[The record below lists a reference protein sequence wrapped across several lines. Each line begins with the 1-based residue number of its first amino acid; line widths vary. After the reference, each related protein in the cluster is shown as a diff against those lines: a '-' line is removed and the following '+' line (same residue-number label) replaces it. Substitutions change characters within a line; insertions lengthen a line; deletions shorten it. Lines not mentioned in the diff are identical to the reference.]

1 MLLKKR
7 KSENIV
13 GGNTT
18 VFKYDKGGNLQFK
31 KIYAYSAASGKTV
44 NDLLNGTFG
53 KTVHY
58 GYGVSTN
65 KDLLTSYNGSGTL
78 EYDNY
83 GNPKKWFKHGANNS
97 SLGYTLQWGHVSN
110 LIAIT
115 DNDAGKRYTYK
126 YNDQGIRT
134 VKVVN
139 GVTHKYYLQGEQI
152 IAEKIGNNLIKFYY
166 DGTGVCGFNYNGTD
180 YYYQK
185 NIQGDILKI
194 FNGNGTLYAEYSY
207 DAWGKCTIKTNV
219 SGIADINPFRYRGYY
234 FDTETC
240 LYYLNAR
247 YYDPEI
253 GRFISADSIS
263 YLEPE
268 TINGLNIYS
277 YCKNNPVVNVDPSGE
292 FALTTFGVLAILGIV
307 SVAIVLGG
315 GAQLASNALAG
326 ETGSDLWRG
335 VAGAALGAGA
345 NALALC
351 LIPLTGGASLALS
364 ALIGATVQTGV
375 DTLETVIRGEEISLG
390 QTAMDFGINFATTF
404 VGNWIGAK
412 IIPTNSGWFKPQ
424 KFLSVFLKPYGQK
437 ILLQTAIGAGVSA
450 MINFLRKFKW
460 KDLFN

>member
-1 MLLKKR
+1 MTEAYIFYR
-7 KSENIV
+7 RDAQGNIV
-13 GGNTT
+13 
-18 VFKYDKGGNLQFK
+18 
-31 KIYAYSAASGKTV
+31 
-44 NDLLNGTFG
+44 
-53 KTVHY
+53 
-58 GYGVSTN
+58 
-65 KDLLTSYNGSGTL
+65 
-78 EYDNY
+78 
-83 GNPKKWFKHGANNS
+83 
-97 SLGYTLQWGHVSN
+97 
-110 LIAIT
+110 AIF
-115 DNDAGKRYTYK
+115 DS
-126 YNDQGIRT
+126 
-134 VKVVN
+134 
-139 GVTHKYYLQGEQI
+139 
-152 IAEKIGNNLIKFYY
+152 IGNI
-166 DGTGVCGFNYNGTD
+166 VV
-180 YYYQK
+180 
-185 NIQGDILKI
+185 
-194 FNGNGTLYAEYSY
+194 EYSY
-207 DAWGKCTIKTNV
+207 DAWGKCTVKTNV
-219 SGIADINPFRYRGYY
+219 SGIAAINPFRYRGYY

-292 FALTTFGVLAILGIV
+292 FA
-307 SVAIVLGG
+307 
-315 GAQLASNALAG
+315 ALAG